1 MGEGQEAINEMYCNS
16 AAEEYIGMANEPVT
30 IVGVVDK
37 IYMNTV
43 KTPYGV
49 KEIQRFQIGGNYYSG
64 GFKTW
69 PVNEGDE
76 VELSYATNA
85 KGYNDVKGL
94 SVTTPNPNPVAPTGA
109 AGNQAASGKGSA
121 RHVGRTFPV
130 DALAPERTI
139 NRQNALTNSV
149 AFHGAFTTNATQFVV
164 VAEDIINTAR
174 IFEAYTTG
182 DIDRAEAEAMIA
194 AGKI

>member
-1 MGEGQEAINEMYCNS
+1 
-16 AAEEYIGMANEPVT
+16 MANEPVT

-149 AFHGAFTTNATQFVV
+149 AFHKDKAATQ
-164 VAEDIINTAR
+164 EDIINTAR

-194 AGKI
+194 AEKA